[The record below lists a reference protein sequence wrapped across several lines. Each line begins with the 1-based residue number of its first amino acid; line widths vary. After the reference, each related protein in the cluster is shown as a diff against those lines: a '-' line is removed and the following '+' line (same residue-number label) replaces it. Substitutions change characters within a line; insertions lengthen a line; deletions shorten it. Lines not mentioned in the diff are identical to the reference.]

1 MGRTA
6 ARLQWLTLGL
16 LALGLG
22 GLSPGQVL
30 GALTIGLTLLTALKL
45 WEARRLE
52 ERRLVALL
60 ELVVAGLQA
69 ALLPELGP
77 SLLQGT
83 AMLTALA
90 GLLALEVGEGPDLR
104 SLLRRSLAVLAAA
117 LPIALVLLLL
127 LPRLGPFAA
136 LPNLAGG
143 AALTG
148 LNDSLDPGGIAA
160 LAEDG
165 APAARVSFSQGGP
178 PPAAERYWR
187 VLVHDRFDGRN
198 WQAAPG
204 ARPGSVAA
212 AATEAQPAPMA
223 DGALQELWLAE
234 PSGLIT
240 VPWSGSGQPLGEA
253 LRLDG
258 RGELRLRQPS
268 GQRRLY
274 GIGAGVPGAEP
285 LWRRQPPRPLDL
297 QQAPGRNPRLEA
309 LARQWGQVP
318 TPEQRLAAAER
329 WFRANGFRY
338 DLRPGRLPD
347 QAPLDVFLFERRQG
361 FCGHYASAFTA
372 LMRGAGVPA
381 RVVSGYRGGSWVP
394 GLGGGG
400 YLDLRRSDAHAW
412 SEVWLPGE
420 GWRRVDPSA
429 WVVNP
434 GAGVAAA
441 PTAGLGW
448 LQRQWWA
455 LDLAWSRW
463 WLGFDQRAQDALL
476 QRLLGNQRGLVG
488 LLILGL
494 VALGLAAGL
503 GWLAW
508 LGRRRGADPL
518 RRELE
523 RSLAMLAR
531 HGITPLPGETL
542 PRLLAR
548 AGQRWPELAAE
559 LAALAA
565 DYQRARFGRGAGP
578 GQGPGAFAA
587 AATARRQLRR
597 RRQGLERRLGPRAG
611 WGWKRQDAAG
621 PGAAAPTPTGLGTGR
636 STSE

>member
-1 MGRTA
+1 MGRSA
-6 ARLQWLTLGL
+6 ARLQWLSLGL

-22 GLSPGQVL
+22 GISPGQVL
-30 GALTIGLTLLTALKL
+30 GALTIGLTLLTGLKL

-60 ELVVAGLQA
+60 ELVAAGLQA
-69 ALLPELGP
+69 ALLPDLGP
-77 SLLQGT
+77 TLLQSG

-136 LPNLAGG
+136 LPNLDGG

-148 LNDSLDPGGIAA
+148 LSDSLDPGGISA
-160 LAEDG
+160 LADDA
-165 APAARVSFSQGGP
+165 APAARVSFGPGGA
-178 PPAAERYWR
+178 PPAAGRYWR
-187 VLVHDRFDGRN
+187 VLVHDRFDGRS

-204 ARPGSVAA
+204 ARPGGVDAADWQAEQATAA
-212 AATEAQPAPMA
+212 AGP
-223 DGALQELWLAE
+223 LQELWLVE
-234 PSGLIT
+234 PSGLVT

-258 RGELRLRQPS
+258 RGELRLRGAG
-268 GQRRLY
+268 GQRQLY
-274 GIGAGVPGAEP
+274 GIGAGGPAAEA
-285 LWRRQPPRPLDL
+285 LWRRRPPRLLDL
-297 QQAPGRNPRLEA
+297 QVAPGRNPQLDS
-309 LARQWGQVP
+309 LARQWALLP

-329 WFRANGFRY
+329 WFRGGGFRY
-338 DLRPGRLPD
+338 TRRPGRLPL
-347 QAPLDVFLFERRQG
+347 QAPLDAFLFEQRQG

-412 SEVWLPGE
+412 SEVWLADE
-420 GWRRVDPSA
+420 GWRPVDPSA
-429 WVVNP
+429 WVTNP
-434 GAGVAAA
+434 GDGGPPVAAH
-441 PTAGLGW
+441 GLGW

-463 WLGFDQRAQDALL
+463 WLGFDQRAQEALL
-476 QRLLGNQRGLVG
+476 QRLLGDQRGLVG
-488 LLILGL
+488 VLILALTALAL
-494 VALGLAAGL
+494 VAGL
-503 GWLAW
+503 GLLAW
-508 LGRRRGADPL
+508 LGGRRRADPL

-523 RSLAMLAR
+523 RSLELLAR
-531 HGITPLPGETL
+531 HGLAPLPGETL

-587 AATARRQLRR
+587 AAAARRQLRQ

-611 WGWKRQDAAG
+611 WSWKRQ
-621 PGAAAPTPTGLGTGR
+621 GAAAPTPTGLGTGR